1 MWRKPAPRRWGVR
14 TSGVN
19 WILFAFAAGLGALAV
34 GLIGFGSSLVILPTL
49 AVIFPTMFAP
59 EVALRLAAGTTM
71 ATMTVG
77 ALSAGIAQ
85 ARGGR
90 VAWPLFRLA
99 ILPYLAGALLGPW
112 GARFLPVQALRI
124 YIAAI
129 LLLLGL
135 WSLRPRR
142 SAPGPGRTW
151 QAHKTE
157 IGAVLFVIGVAS
169 SAAGIAS
176 GVFAIPYL
184 GRFDL
189 PLRTVI
195 GTSTA
200 GAALYSVFG
209 MLGYISAGWGLEG
222 LPAWSLGFVYLPAFA
237 LMSTVGALCAPLGV
251 RLAGKA
257 SESLLR
263 RLVAVFLLGA
273 AIVIALQT

>member
-1 MWRKPAPRRWGVR
+1 VTWVF
-14 TSGVN
+14 
-19 WILFAFAAGLGALAV
+19 FALAAGLGAIAV

-49 AVIFPTMFAP
+49 AVVFPTMFAP
-59 EVALRLAAGTTM
+59 EVALRLAAGTTL
-71 ATMTVG
+71 ATMTIG

-90 VAWPLFRLA
+90 VAWPVLRLA

-112 GARFLPVQALRI
+112 GARFLPVQALRL

-129 LLLLGL
+129 LVLLGL
-135 WSLRPRR
+135 WALRPRGG
-142 SAPGPGRTW
+142 APVGSRIW

-157 IGAVLFVIGVAS
+157 IGGVLFAIGLVS

-184 GRFDL
+184 SRFNL

-195 GTSTA
+195 GTSTV
-200 GAALYSVFG
+200 GAAFYSVFG
-209 MLGYISAGWGLEG
+209 TLGYVSSGWGLEG

-251 RLAGKA
+251 RLAGRV
-257 SESLLR
+257 SDGLLR
-263 RLVAVFLLGA
+263 RLVAIVLLSA
-273 AIVIALQT
+273 AVVIVLQA